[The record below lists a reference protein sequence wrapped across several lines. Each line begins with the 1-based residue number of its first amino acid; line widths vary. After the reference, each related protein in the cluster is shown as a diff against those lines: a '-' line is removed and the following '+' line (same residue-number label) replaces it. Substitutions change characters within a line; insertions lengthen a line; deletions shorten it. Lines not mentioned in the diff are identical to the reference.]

1 MIDRSLRDGLTRRE
15 WLWYGVTGLLFVIL
29 LYFADLG
36 EFLVSLRDA
45 DLSLFLVA
53 LGVGFSSLLV
63 WAWVWHRF
71 FDKLG
76 IPATVS
82 QTIRMFLT
90 GHFLNSI
97 TPLGQFGGEPIMAYI
112 ISESTGTDY
121 ERALTS
127 VVSSDIINAAPF
139 FTFTLGGILYLSV
152 ITTLSEFLFRIGVIA
167 AVILTVG
174 GIGAYLLWSDTKT
187 LGGTVIGVVDW
198 IERRIGRGERLFE
211 SIRESILEV
220 ETIFHE
226 AGNDRIFLLETVLIS
241 HLAIVAQIIS
251 LYFVFLSM
259 GIEPRFVP
267 IYFIVT
273 LSTIATLS
281 PTPGGSG
288 TYEAAFS
295 GLMTIFYSV
304 RLATALTAAVLFRL
318 TTYWPGLVVGYI
330 AMLTLNSAETD
341 ETVDEDGEN
350 IESDDHTL
358 HDNETTANRE

>member
-1 MIDRSLRDGLTRRE
+1 
-15 WLWYGVTGLLFVIL
+15 VTGLLFVIL
-29 LYFADLG
+29 LYFADLR
-36 EFLVSLRDA
+36 EFLVSIRDA
-45 DLSLFLVA
+45 DLSLFLIA

-76 IPATVS
+76 IPSTVS

-139 FTFTLGGILYLSV
+139 FTFSLGGILYLSV
-152 ITTLSEFLFRIGVIA
+152 VTTLSEFLFRVGVIA

-174 GIGAYLLWSDTKT
+174 GIGAYLLWSDKRT
-187 LGGTVIGVVDW
+187 LGGSVIGVVDW
-198 IERRIGRGERLFE
+198 IERRIEPRIGRGEAVFE

-226 AGNDRIFLLETVLIS
+226 AGNDRVFLVETVLIS

-318 TTYWPGLVVGYI
+318 TTYWPGLVVGYL
-330 AMLTLNSAETD
+330 AMLTLNSA
-341 ETVDEDGEN
+341 DEDNEN
-350 IESDDHTL
+350 TDRTDNGDPTES
-358 HDNETTANRE
+358 RE